1 MIDVITWIHSVLPI
15 LQGRCSE
22 SLFIGKLYEIQRE
35 WKIKEDKTPIRSHGL
50 EMEGP
55 GLESVSKF
63 CALGMR
69 GTVKWKKMMS
79 MLQGNLFCFH
89 HFWEVNSSNNS
100 PFDALRKQKALGKFY
115 LKEWWWRASFK
126 VEVIVTRNRGG
137 TDNIFTNLWDIR
149 GQGGGERGG
158 QWSVKWGWRHRRG
171 HGEDLRP

>member
-35 WKIKEDKTPIRSHGL
+35 WKITEDKTPIRSHGL

-63 CALGMR
+63 YALGMR

-100 PFDALRKQKALGKFY
+100 PFDALRKQKCKMRNKCRM
-115 LKEWWWRASFK
+115 KEQRK
-126 VEVIVTRNRGG
+126 RLENRSHSWFPFPTAPPSYAGMQVLA
-137 TDNIFTNLWDIR
+137 TPCSWPLCSLRLVSLAWLFFLNL
-149 GQGGGERGG
+149 
-158 QWSVKWGWRHRRG
+158 
-171 HGEDLRP
+171 